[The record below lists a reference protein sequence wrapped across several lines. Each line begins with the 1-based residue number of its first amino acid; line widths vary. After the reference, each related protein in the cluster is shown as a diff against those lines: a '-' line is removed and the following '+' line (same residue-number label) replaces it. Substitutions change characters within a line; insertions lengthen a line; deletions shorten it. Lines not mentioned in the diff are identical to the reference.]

1 MSQLFSGKDRE
12 GKNQSI
18 SAENAKNGAAAP
30 KLRTT
35 MRIFPQSSTNFL
47 PIYREERGLPVETQQ
62 GDHKNSPKRSL
73 PVEFKQG
80 NDERIHSKKEKFVIH
95 WENHYLRCD

>member
-1 MSQLFSGKDRE
+1 
-12 GKNQSI
+12 
-18 SAENAKNGAAAP
+18 
-30 KLRTT
+30 

-47 PIYREERGLPVETQQ
+47 PIYPEERGFPAKIKQ
-62 GDHKNSPKRSL
+62 GNRKNGPKCGFS
-73 PVEFKQG
+73 VEFKQG